1 MVKKLG
7 KRPILKTASIDRI
20 DDLCTTDLLE
30 CEKSSKKVLI
40 NNKTT
45 KVFKKMKKP
54 KNGQNNHH
62 EWYPSS
68 WAPLLDV
75 LKGEIWDVP
84 ILVAAGILACILI
97 IFEISLLARTFR
109 SKYASSRRHL
119 FLGQVSITLLIAYSK
134 SLFSATL
141 NK

>member
-1 MVKKLG
+1 MKKLG
-7 KRPILKTASIDRI
+7 KRPILKPASIDRI

-30 CEKSSKKVLI
+30 CEKIKKT
-40 NNKTT
+40 NKT
-45 KVFKKMKKP
+45 KIFKKMKKP
-54 KNGQNNHH
+54 KSHNNRDHH

-134 SLFSATL
+134 SLFSAAL

>member
-1 MVKKLG
+1 
-7 KRPILKTASIDRI
+7 
-20 DDLCTTDLLE
+20 
-30 CEKSSKKVLI
+30 
-40 NNKTT
+40 
-45 KVFKKMKKP
+45 MKKP
-54 KNGQNNHH
+54 KKSHKDRDHH

-119 FLGQVSITLLIAYSK
+119 FLGQVSHSSEIGGLRST
-134 SLFSATL
+134 
-141 NK
+141 

>member
-1 MVKKLG
+1 MKKLG
-7 KRPILKTASIDRI
+7 KRPILKPASIDRI

-30 CEKSSKKVLI
+30 CEKSSTKKVLI

-54 KNGQNNHH
+54 KNSQNHHH

-134 SLFSATL
+134 SLFSVAL